1 MILEGE
7 KSHDVESVG
16 WRTHKAASCE
26 SRSLRSS
33 GPLTVQGYKRRQ
45 VSQLQEA
52 GSKSS
57 LPLFPIQALLHRL
70 GDARLGGR
78 SAFLILPT
86 QMLISSRYT
95 LTGTP
100 QKPCKRISGHPVARL
115 VSHVNASH
123 CIRLYCG
130 PHLCLP
136 QGPRLVP
143 VFSTALGSHPP
154 SARFRASCSP
164 HLLWL

>member
-1 MILEGE
+1 M
-7 KSHDVESVG
+7 
-16 WRTHKAASCE
+16 
-26 SRSLRSS
+26 
-33 GPLTVQGYKRRQ
+33 QGYKRRQ

-78 SAFLILPT
+78 SALLILPT

-100 QKPCKRISGHPVARL
+100 RKPCKRISGHPVARL
-115 VSHVNASH
+115 VSHVKLAIVLGYIVVH
-123 CIRLYCG
+123 ICVCPRA
-130 PHLCLP
+130 
-136 QGPRLVP
+136 PRLVP
-143 VFSTALGSHPP
+143 V
-154 SARFRASCSP
+154 CSDCPGLTSSQRPLQSLMLP
-164 HLLWL
+164 HLLWALTQVPHPQ